1 MDELIAWTE
10 VHDVPVT
17 LENHL
22 ALAFGRFCF
31 TSGHSGADHLPAM
44 AY

>member
-22 ALAFGRFCF
+22 ALAFGAGGMRRARNLGEALEAL
-31 TSGHSGADHLPAM
+31 T
-44 AY
+44 